1 MRLEPHR
8 LIFIDET
15 AVTTKKMT
23 RLRGRS
29 LRGARLKADAPIGH
43 WRTQTFIAGLRVDEL
58 AAPWVLDGPMNRADF
73 ETYIETQLAP
83 CLQPGEVVIADNLSS
98 HKSAIAQVFLKTQGN
113 WFVFLPPYSPD
124 LNPIEMA
131 FSKLKA
137 HLRRM
142 KARTFDTLFETVAE
156 ACELFPQ
163 QECQNCFRAAGYV
176 AH

>member
-1 MRLEPHR
+1 MRLELHR
-8 LIFIDET
+8 LIFTDET
-15 AVTTKKMT
+15 AVTTKMT
-23 RLRGRS
+23 RLSGRS
-29 LRGARLKADAPIGH
+29 LRGARLKADAPFGH
-43 WRTQTFIAGLRVDEL
+43 WRTQTFFIAGLRVVEL
-58 AAPWVLDGPMNRADF
+58 AAPWVLDGPMNRAAF

-98 HKSAIAQVFLKTQGN
+98 HKSAVAQVFLKAQGN
-113 WFVFLPPYSPD
+113 WLVFLPPYSRD

-142 KARTFDTLFETVAE
+142 KARTFDTLFESVAE

-163 QECQNCFRAAGYV
+163 QECQKYFRAAGYV